1 MTNNNNRKATMDII
15 FLGGLEIET
24 VIGIYDWERKIKQ
37 KIVLDVEMAFD
48 IQKAAATDDIAYA
61 LDYKTVSDRIAA
73 FVESSEYLLVETL
86 IEEIAKLLLSE
97 FPIPWVKIIL
107 NKKGAISRA
116 RDVGIII
123 ERGQK

>member
-1 MTNNNNRKATMDII
+1 MDII

-24 VIGIYDWERKIKQ
+24 VIGIYDWERQIKQ
-37 KIVLDVEMAFD
+37 KILLDIEMAFD
-48 IQKAAATDDIAYA
+48 IQKAATTDDITYA
-61 LDYKTVSDRIAA
+61 LDYKTVSDRIVA

>member
-1 MTNNNNRKATMDII
+1 MDII

-24 VIGIYDWERKIKQ
+24 VIGIYDWERTIKQ
-37 KIVLDVEMAFD
+37 KIVLDIEMAFD
-48 IQKAAATDDIAYA
+48 IKKAAITDEISYT
-61 LDYKTVSDRIAA
+61 LDYKAVSDRVVD

-86 IEEIAKLLLSE
+86 IEEISKVLLNE
-97 FPIPWVKIIL
+97 FPTPWVKITL

>member
-1 MTNNNNRKATMDII
+1 MDII

-37 KIVLDVEMAFD
+37 KIYLDIEMAFD
-48 IQKAAATDDIAYA
+48 IKKAAATDDIAYT
-61 LDYKTVSDRIAA
+61 LDYKTVSDRIVQ
-73 FVESSEYLLVETL
+73 FVETSEFFLVETL
-86 IEEIAKLLLSE
+86 IEKIADILLTE
-97 FPIPWVKIIL
+97 FSIHWVKIVL
-107 NKKGAISRA
+107 NKKGAVSRA

>member
-1 MTNNNNRKATMDII
+1 MDII
-15 FLGGLEIET
+15 FLGGLEVDT
-24 VIGIYDWERKIKQ
+24 VIGIYDWERTIKQ
-37 KIVLDVEMAFD
+37 TIALDIEMGFD

-61 LDYKTVSDRIAA
+61 LDYKTVSDRVVH
-73 FVESSEYLLVETL
+73 FVEHSEYLLVETL

-97 FPIPWVKIIL
+97 FAIPWVKITL

-123 ERGQK
+123 ERGQKA

>member
-1 MTNNNNRKATMDII
+1 MDII

-24 VIGIYDWERKIKQ
+24 VIGIYDWERTIKQ
-37 KIVLDVEMAFD
+37 KIYLDIEMAFD
-48 IQKAAATDDIAYA
+48 IKKAAATDNIDHA
-61 LDYKTVSDRIAA
+61 LDYKTVSDRIVQ
-73 FVESSEYLLVETL
+73 FVEASEFFLVETL
-86 IEEIAKLLLSE
+86 IEKIAEILLTE
-97 FPIPWVKIIL
+97 FSIPWVKIVL

>member
-1 MTNNNNRKATMDII
+1 MDII

-37 KIVLDVEMAFD
+37 KIFLDIEMAFD
-48 IQKAAATDDIAYA
+48 IKKAAETDDIAYT
-61 LDYKTVSDRIAA
+61 LDYKTVSDRIVS
-73 FVESSEYLLVETL
+73 FVETSEFYLVEKL
-86 IEEIAKLLLSE
+86 IEEISKILLTE